1 MTNKHFLTFLSAAA
15 MFFIAIPSLAQKALE
30 SYNIERGMEAMSNGD
45 YAEAT
50 EYFQAELD
58 ENPDNGYAC
67 TLLAVIHYESGEL
80 GQALSAA
87 NAAIKNLP
95 RRDKNNRSLAYL
107 YRAYIHEALEEYPD
121 ALTDYAAAIRLAPDE
136 SSFYDGRGDL
146 YYKLEEY
153 DLSDSDYRKML
164 ELDSGDAM
172 GYMGLGR
179 NANAREDYATA
190 EGYFTKVVNM
200 ASDYSSGYSF
210 RAESYIGQGKYTEAL
225 DDIIAALE
233 IDKDDKA
240 YYMLMNEIPYTY
252 LTQAVA
258 KLGVKAAGN
267 PEDVSW
273 PIYIA
278 ILYQIHD
285 RYAEAVDCLLETGNH
300 SNLVTYLLAENYS
313 QLGEY
318 DLALEYV
325 DEAIAQDSS
334 DYDTGIL
341 KADILYGLGREYEAI
356 DQLTATIA
364 LAPESYAGYH
374 KRGFYKDNTGDVDG
388 AIKDYTMAVSL
399 EPADV
404 YAYMLRGDM
413 YLQKGDTLLAR
424 ADYEKVIQLDTVP
437 DVGSCAFYAYAALG
451 EEDKAVEFLDGIL
464 SENPYDASIWY
475 EAACL
480 YSRMK
485 DMDKAL
491 SCLEKAL
498 ELGYR
503 EFNHISND
511 DDLDYI
517 RGSVEFQS
525 LIEKYDTGGSGPA
538 PSEDALGEYVER
550 TAEIPFTRDGGVY
563 VVECKVNSLPL
574 RFVFDTGASDV
585 SISDVEATFMM
596 KNGYLSSRDVRG
608 SGNYITADGSVVQGT
623 ILNLRDIE
631 FGGLHLR
638 NVRASVVRSQ
648 RAPLLLGQ
656 SVLSRLGKIEIDSE
670 HSVIRIKYMEKL

>member
-1 MTNKHFLTFLSAAA
+1 MTTKPILTFLATVAFLFSAT
-15 MFFIAIPSLAQKALE
+15 PSFAQKALD
-30 SYNIERGMEAMSNGD
+30 SYNMARGMEAMYDGN

-50 EYFQAELD
+50 EYFMAELD
-58 ENPDNGYAC
+58 EDSGNGYAY
-67 TLLAVIHYESGEL
+67 LWLSIIHYEIDEL

-95 RRDKNNRSLAYL
+95 RRDKDNRALAHL

-121 ALTDYAAAIRLAPDE
+121 ALSDYATAIRLTPDE
-136 SSFYDGRGDL
+136 SSCYEGRGDL
-146 YYKLEEY
+146 YYYLEEY
-153 DLSDSDYRKML
+153 ELSDADYRKML

-190 EGYFTKVVNM
+190 EGYFTKVIKM

-210 RAESYIGQGKYTEAL
+210 RAESYIGQEKYAEAL

-233 IDKDDKA
+233 IDGDNKA
-240 YYMLMNEIPYTY
+240 YYMLMNEIPDIY

-258 KLGVKAAGN
+258 KLKAKATGN
-267 PEDVSW
+267 PDDVSW
-273 PIYIA
+273 SICIA
-278 ILYQIHD
+278 IFYQNHD

-300 SNLVTYLLAENYS
+300 SNLVTFLLAENYS

-341 KADILYGLGREYEAI
+341 KADILYGLGREDEAI

-364 LAPESYAGYH
+364 LAPEYYAGYY

-388 AIKDYTMAVSL
+388 AIEDYTMAVSL

-404 YAYMLRGDM
+404 SAYMLRGDM

-437 DVGSCAFYAYAALG
+437 DVGSRAFYAYEALG
-451 EEDKAVEFLDGIL
+451 EDDKAVEFLDRIL
-464 SENPYDASIWY
+464 SENPDDASSWY
-475 EAACL
+475 EATCL
-480 YSRMK
+480 YSRLENT
-485 DMDKAL
+485 DKAL

-517 RGSVEFQS
+517 RDSAEFQS
-525 LIEKYDTGGSGPA
+525 LIEKYDTGGSGSA
-538 PSEDALGEYVER
+538 PSDDDPGEFVER

-670 HSVIRIKYMEKL
+670 HSVIKIKYMEKL

>member
-1 MTNKHFLTFLSAAA
+1 MTTKPILTFLATVAIC
-15 MFFIAIPSLAQKALE
+15 FIATPSFAQKALE
-30 SYNIERGMEAMSNGD
+30 SYNIERGMEAMSDGD
-45 YAEAT
+45 YAEAA
-50 EYFQAELD
+50 EYFLAELD
-58 ENPDNGYAC
+58 ENPDNGYAY
-67 TLLAVIHYESGEL
+67 TLLAVINYESGEL

-95 RRDKNNRSLAYL
+95 RRDKDNRALAHL
-107 YRAYIHEALEEYPD
+107 YRAYIHEALEENPD
-121 ALTDYAAAIRLAPDE
+121 ALSDYAAAIRLTPDE
-136 SSFYDGRGDL
+136 SSCYEGRGDL
-146 YYKLEEY
+146 YYYLGEY
-153 DLSDSDYRKML
+153 ELSDADYRKML

-179 NANAREDYATA
+179 NANAREDYAMA
-190 EGYFTKVVNM
+190 EGYFTRVIKM

-210 RAESYIGQGKYTEAL
+210 RAESYIGQGKYADAL

-233 IDKDDKA
+233 IDGDNKA
-240 YYMLMNEIPYTY
+240 YYILMNEIPGSFV
-252 LTQAVA
+252 TQTVA
-258 KLGVKAAGN
+258 KLKAKAAGN
-267 PEDVSW
+267 PDDVSW
-273 PIYIA
+273 PICIA
-278 ILYQIHD
+278 IFYQNHD
-285 RYAEAVDCLLETGNH
+285 RYAEAVDCLLETGDH

-325 DEAIAQDSS
+325 DEAIAQDST

-341 KADILYGLGREYEAI
+341 KADILYCLGREEDAI
-356 DQLTATIA
+356 NQLTATIT
-364 LAPESYAGYH
+364 LAPEYYAGYH

-388 AIKDYTMAVSL
+388 AIEDYTMAVSL
-399 EPADV
+399 EPTDA

-437 DVGSCAFYAYAALG
+437 DVGSRAFYAYEALG
-451 EEDKAVEFLDGIL
+451 EEDKAVEFLDRIL
-464 SENPYDASIWY
+464 SENPDDASCWY
-475 EAACL
+475 EATCL

-511 DDLDYI
+511 GDLDYI
-517 RGSVEFQS
+517 RSSVEFQS

-538 PSEDALGEYVER
+538 PSDDDPGEYVER

-638 NVRASVVRSQ
+638 NVRASVVKSQ

-670 HSVIRIKYMEKL
+670 HSVIRIKYMEKF

>member
-1 MTNKHFLTFLSAAA
+1 MTNKHFLTFLSAVAIS
-15 MFFIAIPSLAQKALE
+15 FIATPTFAQKALE
-30 SYNIERGMEAMSNGD
+30 SYNIERGMEAMSDGD
-45 YAEAT
+45 YAEAA
-50 EYFQAELD
+50 EYFLAELD
-58 ENPDNGYAC
+58 ENPDNGYAY
-67 TLLAVIHYESGEL
+67 TLLAVIHYESDEL

-95 RRDKNNRSLAYL
+95 RRDKGNRALAHL

-136 SSFYDGRGDL
+136 SSCYDGRGDL

-153 DLSDSDYRKML
+153 ELSDADYRKML

-210 RAESYIGQGKYTEAL
+210 RAESHIGQEKYAEAL

-233 IDKDDKA
+233 IDRDDKA
-240 YYMLMNEIPYTY
+240 YYMLMNEIPDIY

-258 KLGVKAAGN
+258 KLKAKAAVN
-267 PEDVSW
+267 PDDVSW

-278 ILYQIHD
+278 ILYQNHD
-285 RYAEAVDCLLETGNH
+285 RYAEAVDCLLETGDH
-300 SNLVTYLLAENYS
+300 SNLVTYLLAENYA

-325 DEAIAQDSS
+325 DETIAQDST

-341 KADILYGLGREYEAI
+341 KADILYGLGREAAAI

-364 LAPESYAGYH
+364 LAPEYYAGYH

-388 AIKDYTMAVSL
+388 AIEDYTMAVSL

-404 YAYMLRGDM
+404 SAYMLRGDM

-437 DVGSCAFYAYAALG
+437 DVGSRAFYAYEALG
-451 EEDKAVEFLDGIL
+451 EDDKAVEFLDRIL
-464 SENPYDASIWY
+464 SENPDDASCWY
-475 EAACL
+475 EATCL

-517 RGSVEFQS
+517 RGSAEFQS
-525 LIEKYDTGGSGPA
+525 LIEKYDTGGSAPA
-538 PSEDALGEYVER
+538 DDDPGEYVER
-550 TAEIPFTRDGGVY
+550 TAEIPFTRDGGVC

-608 SGNYITADGSVVQGT
+608 SSNYITADGSVVQGT

-656 SVLSRLGKIEIDSE
+656 SVLSRLGRIEIDSGR
-670 HSVIRIKYMEKL
+670 SVIRIKYMEKL

>member
-1 MTNKHFLTFLSAAA
+1 MTNKHFLTFLFTATILLFAV
-15 MFFIAIPSLAQKALE
+15 PSFAQKDID
-30 SYNIERGMEAMSNGD
+30 SYNIERGMEAMADGD
-45 YAEAT
+45 YAEAA
-50 EYFQAELD
+50 EYFLAELD
-58 ENPDNGYAC
+58 ENPDNGYAY
-67 TLLAVIHYESGEL
+67 TLLAVIHYESDEL

-95 RRDKNNRSLAYL
+95 RRDKDNRALAHL

-121 ALTDYAAAIRLAPDE
+121 ALADYATAIRLAPDE
-136 SSFYDGRGDL
+136 SSCYDGRGDL

-153 DLSDSDYRKML
+153 ELSDADYRKML

-210 RAESYIGQGKYTEAL
+210 RAESHIGQEKYAEAL
-225 DDIIAALE
+225 EDIIAALE
-233 IDKDDKA
+233 IDGDDKA
-240 YYMLMNEIPYTY
+240 YYMLMNEIPDIY
-252 LTQAVA
+252 LTQAVG
-258 KLGVKAAGN
+258 KLKAKAAGN
-267 PEDVSW
+267 PDDVSW
-273 PIYIA
+273 SIYIA
-278 ILYQIHD
+278 ILYRNQD
-285 RYAEAVDCLLETGNH
+285 RYAEAVDCLLETGDH

-313 QLGEY
+313 LLGEY

-325 DEAIAQDSS
+325 DEAMSQDST

-341 KADILYGLGREYEAI
+341 KGDILYGLGREYEAI

-464 SENPYDASIWY
+464 SENPDDASIWY

-517 RGSVEFQS
+517 RGSAEFQS
-525 LIEKYDTGGSGPA
+525 LIERYDTGGSGPA
-538 PSEDALGEYVER
+538 PSDDDLGEFVER

-585 SISDVEATFMM
+585 AISDVEATFMM

>member
-1 MTNKHFLTFLSAAA
+1 MTNKHLLTFLSAAA
-15 MFFIAIPSLAQKALE
+15 MFFIATPSFAQKALE
-30 SYNIERGMEAMSNGD
+30 SCNIERGMEAMSDGD
-45 YAEAT
+45 YVEAT

-107 YRAYIHEALEEYPD
+107 YRAYIHEALEEYPE
-121 ALTDYAAAIRLAPDE
+121 ALEDYAAAIRLEPDG
-136 SSFYDGRGDL
+136 SSCYDGRGDL

-153 DLSDSDYRKML
+153 ELSDADYRKML

-210 RAESYIGQGKYTEAL
+210 RAESHIGQEKYAEAL

-233 IDKDDKA
+233 IDRDDKA
-240 YYMLMNEIPYTY
+240 YYMLMNEIPDIY

-258 KLGVKAAGN
+258 KLKAKAAGN
-267 PEDVSW
+267 PDDVSW
-273 PIYIA
+273 PICIA
-278 ILYQIHD
+278 IFYQNHD
-285 RYAEAVDCLLETGNH
+285 RYAEAVDCLLETDNH

-341 KADILYGLGREYEAI
+341 KADILYGLGREDEAI

-364 LAPESYAGYH
+364 LAPEYYAGYH

-388 AIKDYTMAVSL
+388 AIEDYTMAVSL

-404 YAYMLRGDM
+404 SAYMLRGDM

-437 DVGSCAFYAYAALG
+437 DVGSRAFYAYEALG
-451 EEDKAVEFLDGIL
+451 EEDKAVEFLDRIL
-464 SENPYDASIWY
+464 SENPDDASCWY
-475 EAACL
+475 
-480 YSRMK
+480 
-485 DMDKAL
+485 DMPLFA
-491 SCLEKAL
+491 
-498 ELGYR
+498 
-503 EFNHISND
+503 
-511 DDLDYI
+511 
-517 RGSVEFQS
+517 
-525 LIEKYDTGGSGPA
+525 
-538 PSEDALGEYVER
+538 
-550 TAEIPFTRDGGVY
+550 DGGY
-563 VVECKVNSLPL
+563 
-574 RFVFDTGASDV
+574 G
-585 SISDVEATFMM
+585 
-596 KNGYLSSRDVRG
+596 
-608 SGNYITADGSVVQGT
+608 
-623 ILNLRDIE
+623 
-631 FGGLHLR
+631 
-638 NVRASVVRSQ
+638 
-648 RAPLLLGQ
+648 
-656 SVLSRLGKIEIDSE
+656 
-670 HSVIRIKYMEKL
+670 